1 MKNGTRQQISIIL
14 FMLIITASLVI
25 VLTEGNIVLF
35 YGTDWKADTMAFR
48 IAAVIGAAIPYT
60 VLMILLYKLST
71 KGQFVVS
78 IIIILFAVGRISEA
92 FRYIGRD
99 DKDSIV
105 LAIQFFNMAIAAS
118 MGVLA
123 FKGAKEA
130 KLVMDSGSS
139 NNNIQKDSE

>member
-1 MKNGTRQQISIIL
+1 MKNGTRQQISVIL
-14 FMLIITASLVI
+14 LILIVTASLVI
-25 VLTEGNIVLF
+25 ILTEGNIQLF
-35 YGTDWKADTMAFR
+35 YGTSWESDTMAFR
-48 IAAVIGAAIPYT
+48 IAAVFGAAVPYA

-78 IIIILFAVGRISEA
+78 IIIMLFVVGRISEA
-92 FRYIGRD
+92 FRYIGKD

-105 LAIQFFNMAIAAS
+105 LAIQFFNMALAAS
-118 MGVLA
+118 LGVLA

-130 KLVMDSGSS
+130 KAVMDSGSS